1 LTTISV
7 LSEILQAFEA
17 GKTIKTI
24 IQFGTVNGHF
34 IVESIEPKELG
45 DQWIFQGG
53 NFSLSTGR
61 YNFLR
66 KEQNDENIRY
76 FFSTKSETHPKKF
89 ICFEII
95 DNHNNNE

>member
-1 LTTISV
+1 MGYLTTLSV

-17 GKTIKTI
+17 GKTIQTSI
-24 IQFGTVNGHF
+24 RFGTVNGYF
-34 IVESIEPKELG
+34 FVESIEPKELG
-45 DQWIFQGG
+45 DQWVFQGG

-66 KEQNDENIRY
+66 KEQNNDENIRY
-76 FFSTKSETHPKKF
+76 IFSTKSESHPKKF

-95 DNHNNNE
+95 DNE